1 MKSELKLAVA
11 AVAVIIAV
19 ILALF
24 ASCSMMHSNDI
35 QEFQVIQSVTG
46 ETSIRAEGGYYFQMF
61 PKVWTYPK
69 VHSVFFSNDEKESSD
84 KDGVEVIFS
93 NKGRGDISSQ
103 VVYRLSTDS
112 ESILK
117 MHQYAAGNIEIVDNL
132 VLSKLKDIAMEH
144 ASNITSSQAVEDR
157 EQLAINIRKDIVNNK
172 QLADMGIIV
181 EQFSITKINF
191 DDKTNA
197 LFAKQQEADLQKKT
211 AEAEKQKLIMEK
223 ERTVADYEKQIAEAK
238 GKAETEMMK
247 ATTDAER
254 QKKLAEI
261 EASKKVEVEKL
272 AKEEALVKAQK
283 QLELAEITKNEETI
297 KLETIRIQADQKVAE
312 AKAKEQQIKLSGAIS
327 ETDRLKLEIERDTR
341 IEVAKAI
348 AGGLSQ
354 TKLPET
360 VIIGGQGTQNGGSS
374 TLDMLLN
381 LLTIEKAKSV
391 SATK

>member
-1 MKSELKLAVA
+1 
-11 AVAVIIAV
+11 
-19 ILALF
+19 
-24 ASCSMMHSNDI
+24 
-35 QEFQVIQSVTG
+35 
-46 ETSIRAEGGYYFQMF
+46 
-61 PKVWTYPK
+61 
-69 VHSVFFSNDEKESSD
+69 
-84 KDGVEVIFS
+84 
-93 NKGRGDISSQ
+93 
-103 VVYRLSTDS
+103 
-112 ESILK
+112 
-117 MHQYAAGNIEIVDNL
+117 
-132 VLSKLKDIAMEH
+132 
-144 ASNITSSQAVEDR
+144 
-157 EQLAINIRKDIVNNK
+157 
-172 QLADMGIIV
+172 
-181 EQFSITKINF
+181 
-191 DDKTNA
+191 
-197 LFAKQQEADLQKKT
+197 
-211 AEAEKQKLIMEK
+211 MEK